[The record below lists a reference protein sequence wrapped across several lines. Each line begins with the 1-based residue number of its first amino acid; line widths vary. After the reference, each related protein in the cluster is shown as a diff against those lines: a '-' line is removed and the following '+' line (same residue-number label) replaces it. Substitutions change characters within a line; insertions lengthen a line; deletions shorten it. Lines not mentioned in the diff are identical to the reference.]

1 MRGLLLGLTKVMLG
15 MVVALLLMSLAGIV
29 TVRYFMARLAVQ
41 PPKPI
46 FENDTPIQSDI
57 NSATTSAAT
66 ATLSPDSTPAA
77 IATATPTPEPSASP
91 EGYEAIIIQPIGMVL
106 REGPGTSFERAGGID
121 YNETVIV
128 LEESV
133 DQEWM
138 RVRLPDTGQE
148 GWIKSGNTR
157 RLNP

>member
-1 MRGLLLGLTKVMLG
+1 MRGLFLGLTKVMLG
-15 MVVALLLMSLAGIV
+15 IVVALLLMSLAGVV

-46 FENDTPIQSDI
+46 FENDTPIRS
-57 NSATTSAAT
+57 NPESVTTAALP
-66 ATLSPDSTPAA
+66 ADSTPA
-77 IATATPTPEPSASP
+77 IATASPTPDPSASP
-91 EGYEAIIIQPIGMVL
+91 EGYEAIIVQPIGMVL
-106 REGPGTSFERAGGID
+106 REGPGTTFQRAGGID

-128 LEESV
+128 LEESA

-157 RLNP
+157 RLD

>member
-1 MRGLLLGLTKVMLG
+1 MRGLLLGFTKVMLG
-15 MVVALLLMSLAGIV
+15 IVVALLLMSLAGVV

-46 FENDTPIQSDI
+46 FENDTPIRSEID
-57 NSATTSAAT
+57 SATTSAAT
-66 ATLSPDSTPAA
+66 ATPPPDSTPA
-77 IATATPTPEPSASP
+77 IATASPTPEPSASP

-128 LEESV
+128 LEESA

-157 RLNP
+157 RLN